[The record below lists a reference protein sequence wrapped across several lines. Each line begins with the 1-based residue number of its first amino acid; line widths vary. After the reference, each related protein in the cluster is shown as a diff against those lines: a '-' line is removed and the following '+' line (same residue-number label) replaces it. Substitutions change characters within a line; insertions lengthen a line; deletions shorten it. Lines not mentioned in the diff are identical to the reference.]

1 MCVYSIPWLHP
12 ALRSSGVLD
21 PSSVSTN
28 VKDLKGLYSRNGK
41 GTPWGNYMGWLGVGV
56 AVRMGTGTIPV
67 KLPARI
73 EVQLPNI
80 LDFIG
85 LSLSHG
91 IQLAKLSLHFLLHS
105 LFLAALG
112 LQISIPVR
120 VMEQRWAWF

>member
-1 MCVYSIPWLHP
+1 
-12 ALRSSGVLD
+12 
-21 PSSVSTN
+21 
-28 VKDLKGLYSRNGK
+28 
-41 GTPWGNYMGWLGVGV
+41 MGWLGVGV
-56 AVRMGTGTIPV
+56 VVRMGTGTIPI

-85 LSLSHG
+85 LGLSHG
-91 IQLAKLSLHFLLHS
+91 VQLAKLNLHFLLHS